1 MAFDYSKLRGRIVE
15 KFGTQG
21 AFAKAIGLSQRSLSL
36 KLQGK
41 LFFRQDEIE
50 RAINLLCIKSEDID
64 KYFFTQ
70 NVQVFEQ
77 KEGAKA

>member
-15 KFGTQG
+15 KFDTQG

-50 RAINLLCIKSEDID
+50 RAINLLCINSKDID
-64 KYFFTQ
+64 KYFFAQ
-70 NVQVFEQ
+70 NVHQ
-77 KEGAKA
+77 

>member
-15 KFGTQG
+15 KFDTQR

-50 RAINLLCIKSEDID
+50 RAINLLCIKPEDIN
-64 KYFFTQ
+64 KYFFAQ
-70 NVQVFEQ
+70 NVQ
-77 KEGAKA
+77 

>member
-15 KFGTQG
+15 KFDTQG

-50 RAINLLCIKSEDID
+50 RAINLLCIKPEDID
-64 KYFFTQ
+64 KYFFAQ
-70 NVQVFEQ
+70 NVQ
-77 KEGAKA
+77 

>member
-15 KFGTQG
+15 KFNTQG

-50 RAINLLCIKSEDID
+50 RAINLLCVKPEDIG
-64 KYFFTQ
+64 KYFFAQ
-70 NVQVFEQ
+70 NVQ
-77 KEGAKA
+77 

>member
-15 KFGTQG
+15 KFDTQG
-21 AFAKAIGLSQRSLSL
+21 EQFSLSL

-50 RAINLLCIKSEDID
+50 RAINLLCIKPENID
-64 KYFFTQ
+64 KYFFAQ
-70 NVQVFEQ
+70 NVQ
-77 KEGAKA
+77 

>member
-15 KFGTQG
+15 KFDTQG

-50 RAINLLCIKSEDID
+50 RAINLLCIKKEDID
-64 KYFFTQ
+64 KYFFCSKCSTRL
-70 NVQVFEQ
+70 
-77 KEGAKA
+77 KD

>member
-15 KFGTQG
+15 KFDTQG

-64 KYFFTQ
+64 KYFFAQ
-70 NVQVFEQ
+70 NVQ
-77 KEGAKA
+77 